1 MFGLTKLLFYESQ
14 YVYLERML
22 FGRWGNKKE
31 FDMVTHGKVVNR
43 FNFVVICTFIFLC
56 VSVSSFANQVA
67 APVKAGEATSIVDET
82 TSNAIVNINT
92 ASVEQL
98 STLPGVGASLAERI
112 VKYRTEVGTFKAP
125 EELVAVKGVGQ
136 KKLDKM
142 INMIV
147 VK

>member
-1 MFGLTKLLFYESQ
+1 MFIRRECCSVG
-14 YVYLERML
+14 
-22 FGRWGNKKE
+22 GGNKKE
-31 FDMVTHGKVVNR
+31 FDMVKHGKVVNR

-56 VSVSSFANQVA
+56 ISVSSFANQEVA
-67 APVKAGEATSIVDET
+67 PAETDGAPSVAVTAEAPSAVV
-82 TSNAIVNINT
+82 VNINT

-98 STLPGVGASLAERI
+98 LTLPGVGASLAERI
-112 VKYRTEVGTFKAP
+112 IKHRTEVGAFNAP
-125 EELVAVKGVGQ
+125 EELMAVQGVGQ

>member
-1 MFGLTKLLFYESQ
+1 M
-14 YVYLERML
+14 

-31 FDMVTHGKVVNR
+31 FDMVAHGNVVNR
-43 FNFVVICTFIFLC
+43 FSFVVICTLIFLC
-56 VSVSSFANQVA
+56 ISVSSFANQKVA
-67 APVKAGEATSIVDET
+67 PAKTDGVPSVVSDEAPAAVSDEAPSV
-82 TSNAIVNINT
+82 VNINT

-98 STLPGVGASLAERI
+98 STLPGVGASLAEKI
-112 VKYRTEVGTFKAP
+112 VKHRTEVGTFNAP
-125 EELVAVKGVGQ
+125 EELMAVQGVGQ